1 VDLRAAV
8 GRAVI
13 TICVTGIALVGCGQ
27 WQDFRERSN
36 SGIEG
41 QTVVDGGCAV
51 TVSPTPCADRPLMAY
66 IRVFNQDRAR
76 EVTSIKTA
84 SDGTFRAALLP
95 GTYLLH
101 PTNAS
106 GGSLPTAE
114 DLSVTVQKDQFVSV
128 KIIFDSGVR

>member
-8 GRAVI
+8 GWAVA
-13 TICVTGIALVGCGQ
+13 TICVTGIALVGCGR
-27 WQDFRERSN
+27 WQDGERSN

-41 QTVVDGGCAV
+41 QTVVDGGCTV
-51 TVSPTPCADRPLMAY
+51 SVSPTPCANRPLRAY
-66 IRVFNQDRAR
+66 ITVYNKDRGR
-76 EVTSIKTA
+76 EVTSIETA
-84 SDGTFRAALLP
+84 SDGAFRATLLP

-106 GGSLPTAE
+106 GASLPAAE
-114 DLSVTVQKDQFVSV
+114 DLSVNVQKDQFVTV